1 MPNWCRN
8 EIDIYFNDCPMEEQ
22 IRIRKAINMPLVK
35 SIHEEVDTDDWFSF
49 EKIVPQPK
57 HKIVR
62 IKKENTNYVQEKYL
76 LDSGEEFDWYTWN
89 CDNWG
94 TKWDR
99 CDLEIIDNDEDTIC
113 LSFETAWCPPEG
125 IHSKVKKILGDHA
138 SMTWFYEEPTG
149 EFSGYL
155 Q

>member
-22 IRIRKAINMPLVK
+22 LRIRKAINMPLIK
-35 SIHEEVDTDDWFSF
+35 SIYEEVDTDDWFSF

-57 HKIVR
+57 HKKIP
-62 IKKENTNYVQEKYL
+62 IEGKEPINYKYVL
-76 LDSGEEFDWYTWN
+76 ENGEEFNWYEWN
-89 CDNWG
+89 NTNWG

-99 CDLEIIDNDEDTIC
+99 CDLEIIDNDKDTIC
-113 LSFETAWCPPEG
+113 MSFETAWCPPEP
-125 IHSKVKKILGDHA
+125 IHDKVREILGDHA
-138 SMTWFYEEPTG
+138 EMRWFYHEPDN
-149 EFSGYL
+149 EIAGYL